1 MYLRTLIIL
10 VLIFSAEANAQVTIS
25 RGVSLSVDAARDG
38 RLAIDLLGDIW
49 IVPGGGG
56 DARQLTQ
63 NLKSV
68 QRPRWSPEGER
79 LVYSAVADGQQG
91 IWIYEFSDDE
101 TRNVSSNGGLDLY
114 PAWHPDGQRVLYSS
128 DTGGGGIDLWEVDLP
143 TGLRWRVSD
152 RPGDETEAAWS
163 ADGRD
168 LLYVYRQDDQWSLI
182 LRRHSEPEEVLLTS
196 TEKIAAPTWRPD
208 GSLITFF
215 KIGDAGTTIEML
227 ILSEPRMIRTYATNE
242 QFVVS
247 PVSWLDRHRMYYSA
261 NGQIR
266 QRLFNSWSSS
276 PLQFRATIQPEVRT
290 LVRRE
295 RPTMLWPDEPKGSL
309 VIHAAKLFD
318 GVSGGYQYDKDI
330 G

>member
-1 MYLRTLIIL
+1 VYLRTLIIL

-25 RGVSLSVDAARDG
+25 RGASLSVDAARDG

-79 LVYSAVADGQQG
+79 LVYSAIADGQQG
-91 IWIYEFSDDE
+91 IWIYEFSDGE

-168 LLYVYRQDDQWSLI
+168 LLYVYRQNDQWSLI

-196 TEKIAAPTWRPD
+196 TEKLAAPTWRPD

-215 KIGDAGTTIEML
+215 KIGDAGIGTACITQ
-227 ILSEPRMIRTYATNE
+227 RMAKSGSACSTPGVQVRCNFE
-242 QFVVS
+242 Q
-247 PVSWLDRHRMYYSA
+247 
-261 NGQIR
+261 
-266 QRLFNSWSSS
+266 LFNRRSERSSDAS
-276 PLQFRATIQPEVRT
+276 DRQCSGLMNQRET
-290 LVRRE
+290 LSSTR
-295 RPTMLWPDEPKGSL
+295 
-309 VIHAAKLFD
+309 
-318 GVSGGYQYDKDI
+318 
-330 G
+330 